1 MNYGDNF
8 KVQCYSNDVYVE
20 GNLTFVD
27 TTTKAGHQYSYRLVY
42 GDKVYDPDSGE
53 YSVEVVSN
61 IIDVKANLQTPELYK
76 CYSTDNKTVNL
87 SWSYIAQADGYRVY
101 RYDNGKWSFLKN
113 VKKEM

>member
-1 MNYGDNF
+1 M
-8 KVQCYSNDVYVE
+8 
-20 GNLTFVD
+20 
-27 TTTKAGHQYSYRLVY
+27 
-42 GDKVYDPDSGE
+42 VYDPDSGE
-53 YSVEVVSN
+53 YSVEIVSN

-113 VKKEM
+113 VKKRNVISTTDKKCTVRKDLSVQSAGVQSHKGQKIFTVPKAKPERSP